1 MCQKVTHFGAKVKSL
16 QLDWLPASWNKAV
29 SLHYRLRFGI
39 LFTVCGQQFTNSIR
53 NCQNWRLA
61 WTYGPTNHYISGH
74 PLGKDWFALPLEI
87 CQNSQIWKK
96 ESSKMV
102 RNFHFHHQCYT
113 HFSFYS
119 YFLCACWGPL
129 CLRKKM
135 WFESV
140 IVKGDSVEYSLLM
153 EWSAEWYQ
161 VLWA

>member
-1 MCQKVTHFGAKVKSL
+1 MNTVFTFLQVVMCQKVTHFGAKVKSL

-96 ESSKMV
+96 ESSKMAISTSTISAT
-102 RNFHFHHQCYT
+102 RTFHFILI
-113 HFSFYS
+113 
-119 YFLCACWGPL
+119 FLCACRGPL
-129 CLRKKM
+129 CLRKKCDLKV
-135 WFESV
+135 WLLKV
-140 IVKGDSVEYSLLM
+140 I
-153 EWSAEWYQ
+153 Q
-161 VLWA
+161 